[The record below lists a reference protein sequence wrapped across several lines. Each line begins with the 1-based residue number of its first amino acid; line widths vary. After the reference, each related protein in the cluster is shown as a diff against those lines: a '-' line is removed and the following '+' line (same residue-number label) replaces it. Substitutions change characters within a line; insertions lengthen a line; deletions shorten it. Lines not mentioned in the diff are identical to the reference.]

1 MRRVLAS
8 VLCGLAATS
17 LAPVLAEETAQT
29 TPSPIFIAMPA
40 PASMPTIV
48 DMDAQQTSE
57 TTPAEAPSIESTQ
70 TETVQSKEIK
80 KAHGKGES
88 KKEKEAARQ
97 IAQNTTKGSGDA
109 NQPAQPTGSFPK
121 TGIAGQFEKI
131 GRFGKSLPKRLPPT
145 LVCAA
150 GGTPIAFFRHTV
162 SATQE
167 GVKDIVGE
175 SKFPLFVA
183 PAVCISFPY
192 GLCAGVLAGPVVGL
206 CNGWKYSDDK
216 PFSKDA
222 FSLGS
227 DK

>member
-8 VLCGLAATS
+8 VLCGVAASS
-17 LAPVLAEETAQT
+17 LAPAFAEEAFTIN
-29 TPSPIFIAMPA
+29 PNPIFMAMPA

-48 DMDAQQTSE
+48 DMDNKQVDNTKDI
-57 TTPAEAPSIESTQ
+57 EAKPR
-70 TETVQSKEIK
+70 
-80 KAHGKGES
+80 A
-88 KKEKEAARQ
+88 
-97 IAQNTTKGSGDA
+97 IAQNSSSDA
-109 NQPAQPTGSFPK
+109 SATPATPAQPTGSFPK
-121 TGIAGQFEKI
+121 TGIGGQFEKI
-131 GRFGKSLPKRLPPT
+131 GRFGKMLPKRLPPT
-145 LVCAA
+145 LLCAV
-150 GGTPIAFFRHTV
+150 GGTPIAFFRRTV

-183 PAVCISFPY
+183 PAICVSFPY

-206 CNGWKYSDDK
+206 ANGWKYSDDK

-222 FSLGS
+222 FSLGT

>member
-8 VLCGLAATS
+8 VLCAMAASS
-17 LAPVLAEETAQT
+17 LAPVLAGETTQI
-29 TPSPIFIAMPA
+29 TPSPIFIAMPT
-40 PASMPTIV
+40 PASMPTIL
-48 DMDAQQTSE
+48 DNDAKDTDAKQ
-57 TTPAEAPSIESTQ
+57 AEQVSNTQ
-70 TETVQSKEIK
+70 DTVKTETKKSKK
-80 KAHGKGES
+80 VATKTES
-88 KKEKEAARQ
+88 KKEKKASRK
-97 IAQNTTKGSGDA
+97 IAQNTTGSSSDP
-109 NQPAQPTGSFPK
+109 NQPAKPTGSFPK
-121 TGIAGQFEKI
+121 TGISGQFEKI
-131 GRFGKSLPKRLPPT
+131 GKFGKSLPKRLPPT
-145 LVCAA
+145 LVCTV

-162 SATQE
+162 SAIQE

-183 PAVCISFPY
+183 PAVCVSFPY

-206 CNGWKYSDDK
+206 YNGWKYSDDK